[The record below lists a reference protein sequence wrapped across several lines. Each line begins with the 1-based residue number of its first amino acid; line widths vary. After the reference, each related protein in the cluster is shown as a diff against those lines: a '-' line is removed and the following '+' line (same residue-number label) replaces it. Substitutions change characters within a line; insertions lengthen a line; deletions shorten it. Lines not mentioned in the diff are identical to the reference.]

1 MPGRVAHGTFAH
13 DLGRRHPFEVAMLLA
28 AAFVGLSRLLEPTS
42 GTLERELPTAMV
54 LGWYAFLASG
64 SLIALAGVWWKEP
77 TAGLLIER
85 AGLFLLT
92 SSGLVYTIT
101 LVASGGWR
109 AVAAASFVLGF
120 AGASA
125 VRAFDIGRVIV
136 RMKAL
141 ALARRAV
148 LEGDSKE

>member
-1 MPGRVAHGTFAH
+1 MKVAFHAPRRMILVGAIVGCGIARAALPASAATFSA
-13 DLGRRHPFEVAMLLA
+13 RET
-28 AAFVGLSRLLEPTS
+28 SR
-42 GTLERELPTAMV
+42 
-54 LGWYAFLASG
+54 
-64 SLIALAGVWWKEP
+64 
-77 TAGLLIER
+77 GLLIER

-92 SSGLVYTIT
+92 ASGLVYTIT

-125 VRAFDIGRVIV
+125 IRAFEIGRMLV
-136 RMKAL
+136 RVKAL